1 MKKLI
6 ITADDYGMCEEVNE
20 AIEKCV
26 EAKVV
31 LSTNVMV
38 NMPCADA
45 ASALKTKYPYLS
57 VGLHY
62 NFTVGKP
69 VLPAEKVPSL
79 VNDKGEF
86 LSYNEIRRACKNG
99 KYDHDQIREEMTA
112 QYNRYVEICGKPDYW
127 NTHENVHVYPDLYP
141 VFRDLSLKLDI
152 KKMRSNKRI
161 YVPSSTG
168 ESDKSLKWKL
178 TNPIKQMMFKSW
190 QMETK
195 KLGISLPDG
204 LLVRINNDDKLN
216 LPYLFKNINWKK
228 NSIAE
233 IAIHPSVSAHNKYF
247 GDISEARVKEYQ
259 TFSDKAVVKLAQNNG
274 IALSNF
280 AF

>member
-26 EAKVV
+26 EAKVI

-99 KYDHDQIREEMTA
+99 KYDHDQVRAEMTA

-141 VFRDLSLKLDI
+141 VFRDLSLKLGI
-152 KKMRSNKRI
+152 KKMRSHERI

-168 ESDKSLKWKL
+168 ASDKSLNWKL
-178 TNPIKQMMFKSW
+178 TNPIKKIMLKSW
-190 QMETK
+190 QNK
-195 KLGISLPDG
+195 SRSLGIISPDG
-204 LLVRINNDDKLN
+204 ILVRINEIDKLN
-216 LPYLFKNINWKK
+216 LEYLFANINWKN
-228 NSIAE
+228 NSSAE
-233 IAIHPSVSAHNKYF
+233 IAIHPSVSAQGEYF
-247 GDISEARVKEYQ
+247 GAITEDRVREYQ
-259 TFSDKAVVKLAQNNG
+259 VFSNASVVKLAADNG
-274 IALSNF
+274 IELSSF
-280 AF
+280 EF